1 MINASAKRAN
11 AWRGRAWEMTRLR
24 VRALA
29 VVVPALAAGFAVFLS
44 GCAAQ
49 APYDRHGTLHYSDSL
64 VTGERAF
71 GEPISIDNL
80 PRVAISEP
88 SEEMRVYVA
97 DLVGNARLSSR
108 RFHSLFAG
116 LRRDGYFDAVY
127 AANSTL
133 TAAEAFE
140 ARGGNCLSYTNMFV
154 ALAREAGLDAR
165 YQIVDIPPSWD
176 ADSGFLIRYTHINV
190 VLRGL
195 RIDSYGAGRVV
206 VDFNLMHPDPDAKE
220 TEVSDTYA
228 ESLFYANKSVN
239 LLRDGR
245 HRESFAYLRQAIE
258 IAPENIDLWINLGAF
273 YATMGDFHSSIEA
286 YNVGLQLDPAN
297 KSAYSGLARS
307 YAHLGDVERADQFQV
322 KVRNYRK
329 RNPYYHYAL
338 AQAAYAQAD
347 YERSLD
353 AIDTA
358 IGLKLRTAR
367 FHLFKA
373 LIHDRL
379 GDRDAAEQSIRRAQ
393 RFGLDERIKV
403 DVLRSVGL
411 VASS

>member
-1 MINASAKRAN
+1 MINASASTVN
-11 AWRGRAWEMTRLR
+11 AWRDAIRSQLR
-24 VRALA
+24 VGVAASAILLA
-29 VVVPALAAGFAVFLS
+29 
-44 GCAAQ
+44 GCAGQ
-49 APYDRHGTLHYSDSL
+49 APLERHGALHYAPSL
-64 VTGERAF
+64 TTGERTF
-71 GEPISIDNL
+71 GETVQTDHL
-80 PRVAISEP
+80 PRVLINQP
-88 SEEMRVYVA
+88 SEQMRTYVA
-97 DLVGNARLSSR
+97 DQIGDARLSSR

-154 ALAREAGLDAR
+154 SLAREAGLDAR

-195 RIDSYGAGRVV
+195 RIENHNGSRVT
-206 VDFNLMHPDPDAKE
+206 VDFNLMHPDPDAAQI
-220 TEVSDTYA
+220 EVSDAYA
-228 ESLFYANKSVN
+228 ESLFYANKSVS
-239 LLRDGR
+239 LLRAGES
-245 HRESFAYLRQAIE
+245 RESFAYLRRAID

-273 YATMGDFHSSIEA
+273 YATQGDYRSSIEA
-286 YNVGLQLDPAN
+286 YNVGLQIDPRN

-307 YAHLGDVERADQFQV
+307 YQYLGDTELADAYRE
-322 KVRNYRK
+322 KVRNYRE

-347 YERSLD
+347 YERSLS
-353 AIDTA
+353 AIDEA
-358 IGLKLRTAR
+358 IDLKVRTAR

-373 LIHDRL
+373 LVQERL
-379 GDRDAAEQSIRRAQ
+379 GDREAAEDSIRRAQ

-403 DVLRSVGL
+403 DVLRSAGL